1 MKHPLPAKAS
11 VWKHHFI
18 NTKIATLI
26 AFFFVL
32 LSFAIFSSTILRPI
46 IPKDHFISFYAAF
59 IILLCYAYLK
69 KVH

>member
-1 MKHPLPAKAS
+1 MKPVLPSKTSALRR
-11 VWKHHFI
+11 HFV

-46 IPKDHFISFYAAF
+46 IPKDNFISFYAAF
-59 IILLCYAYLK
+59 IIILCYAYLK